1 MGSGVMATS
10 APCAGTDRE
19 QQLDAAAA
27 GVVLKPEPCQALDQA
42 GADTLLL
49 RDLRR
54 LLRTVAARRS
64 AAAAGTVRPLDVLAG
79 LMERLRAE
87 LEAEAA
93 VPPAR
98 NRE

>member
-1 MGSGVMATS
+1 MATS

-27 GVVLKPEPCQALDQA
+27 GVVLKSEPCQALDQA

-64 AAAAGTVRPLDVLAG
+64 AAAGTVRPLDVLAG